1 MDGIAGEQF
10 AEVSFVNSVPHGGS
24 GVMGRHKLPL
34 IDVNLNAQKLIRLM
48 PIFKLCNHTHIPSN
62 AKHRLGLNFN

>member
-34 IDVNLNAQKLIRLM
+34 IDVNLNAQKLIRLR
-48 PIFKLCNHTHIPSN
+48 PIF
-62 AKHRLGLNFN
+62 